1 MLHQGWQEKLHYC
14 ISFSLLAYALRML
27 EGQFVVR
34 HHKTTGRLRDLRSDS
49 LLPKDAAVVR
59 RAQKYLWP

>member
-1 MLHQGWQEKLHYC
+1 
-14 ISFSLLAYALRML
+14 ML